1 MNDYLHQNDEARR
14 LAPLIIAELVPED
27 GDSRHRPSGPAKARI
42 ALPLVLFLL
51 TCLCTFTVY
60 GFDRSVVSLDPLLI
74 DWSRFR
80 WAGFCY
86 AVPLM
91 TILVC
96 HEAGHFFQTL
106 RYRVKASFPYFI
118 PMPLPPIG
126 TMGAVIAMSSNM
138 RDRRALFDI
147 GISGPLAGLVPTI
160 IFCVLGLQWSE
171 VMEVPS
177 GPNQYLGE
185 PLLFKLIIRQT
196 IGALPPGHDVFLHP
210 TAFAGWVGLLIT
222 SLNLFPIGQL
232 DGGHVFYALLLKK
245 SYRVAPWIL
254 YGIALAVLFFTVV
267 FAYPMWIL
275 MVVLLFF
282 MGAKHPP
289 TANDNVELGPVR
301 TALGWATLAF
311 VIVGFTPMPII
322 MDNPLGG

>member
-1 MNDYLHQNDEARR
+1 MNDHLDHNDESRR
-14 LAPLIIAELVPED
+14 LAPLIIAELVPEV
-27 GDSRHRPSGPAKARI
+27 GDSRPRPSGPAKAKI

-51 TCLCTFTVY
+51 TCLSTFTVY

-74 DWSRFR
+74 DWNHFR

-171 VMEVPS
+171 VKPLPTEYYGS
-177 GPNQYLGE
+177 
-185 PLLFKLIIRQT
+185 PLLFDLIAQYT
-196 IGALPPGHDVFLHP
+196 VGNPPPGYTISFHP